1 MNRNDLKR
9 MYGSTPVSFQNRIEQ
24 TLAYA
29 RVQESRTRR
38 PAVRVALAAALVLT
52 LSLGTCL
59 ALFHS
64 QVAEYF
70 GWFYGDDL
78 QQELL
83 AGNIAQQEQSV
94 QIGDVIYTLQEVTY
108 IDNGL
113 YGVGRITPASENMV
127 LMAEDYQPSD
137 AAGYGLYYGPE
148 SRAPEGA
155 PTYAELAKQKNARI
169 VQVSAVPEA
178 VGVDGGTVLPLG
190 SVGYSLLPQPDGSV
204 TFAFE
209 IGTGVAVEEG
219 AEYTIRMWSSNW
231 EVTQDG
237 EWLREEPNDTYLGEN
252 WDAVVY
258 PKPAKEMK

>member
-29 RVQESRTRR
+29 RVQEGRTRR
-38 PAVRVALAAALVLT
+38 PAGRIVLVTALVLA

-59 ALFHS
+59 AVFHS

-113 YGVGRITPASENMV
+113 YGVGRITPANENVV

-148 SRAPEGA
+148 CRAPEGT
-155 PTYAELAKQKNARI
+155 PTYAELAKQKNAKI

-178 VGVDGGTVLPLG
+178 VGVDGGTVLPLS
-190 SVGYSLLPQPDGSV
+190 SVGYSMLPQQDGSV

-209 IGTGVAVEEG
+209 IGTSVAVEKG
-219 AEYTIRMWSSNW
+219 AEYAIRMWSSNW
-231 EVTQDG
+231 EVTPEG
-237 EWLREEPNDTYLGEN
+237 EWLREEPNDTYKGIN
-252 WDAVVY
+252 WDAIVY
-258 PKPAKEMK
+258 PKPAKEMN